1 MKNNPNFRTLKKKN
15 EKELSKDG
23 RTQEFRQINL
33 IQPNIIYDLKGYSR
47 NSKLN
52 LVRLLKKCCKD
63 FAYKEINT
71 KHKHNFKI

>member
-1 MKNNPNFRTLKKKN
+1 MKKK
-15 EKELSKDG
+15 LTKDG

-52 LVRLLKKCCKD
+52 LVRLSKKYGRN
-63 FAYKEINT
+63 FAYK
-71 KHKHNFKI
+71 

>member
-1 MKNNPNFRTLKKKN
+1 MKKK
-15 EKELSKDG
+15 LSKDG

-52 LVRLLKKCCKD
+52 LVRLSKKYGRN

-71 KHKHNFKI
+71 KHIQNFKI